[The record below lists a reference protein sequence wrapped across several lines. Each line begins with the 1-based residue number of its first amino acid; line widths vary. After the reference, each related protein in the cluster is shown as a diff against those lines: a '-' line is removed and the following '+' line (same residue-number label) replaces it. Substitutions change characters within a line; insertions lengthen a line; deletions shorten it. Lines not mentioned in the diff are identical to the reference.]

1 MHITRSIKALQTQS
15 LAYRTPPKPH
25 HDNAGYQPALCP
37 DNWHPKTCQWIEG
50 TPSKM
55 EIRRHGSDR
64 FKCGAA
70 LKPQSSYCEKHHSIC
85 FKPLTPPEEQAAS
98 EE

>member
-1 MHITRSIKALQTQS
+1 MHIARSIKALQTQS
-15 LAYRTPPKPH
+15 LAYRKPKPH

-37 DNWHPKTCQWIEG
+37 DNWQPKTCQWIEG
-50 TPSKM
+50 TPTKM
-55 EIRRHGSDR
+55 QIRRHGSDK

-70 LKPQSSYCEKHHSIC
+70 LKPQSSYCEKHHTIC